1 MEQVLQTLGLNQE
14 LMLSNQLHAKPLEIS
29 QNSELFK
36 PGDACQ
42 LFLVVLTGRVRVE
55 LTTKNGRV
63 ITLYKIDHGQS
74 CILTTSALLNN
85 ERYYA
90 RGITE
95 SAVEAIAMS
104 NEDFHKALSA
114 SATFSRYILE
124 GFSSRMSSIV
134 SLVDR
139 MATRD
144 ITASVAAYLVE
155 KHDELLVDVTQRA
168 LAMEIGTAREVI
180 SRKLSELESQGVIVR
195 NRASIQITN
204 LSALIEISGMT

>member
-1 MEQVLQTLGLNQE
+1 MEQVLQKLGLNQE
-14 LMLSNQLHAKPLEIS
+14 LMLSNQLHAKPIEIS

-63 ITLYKIDHGQS
+63 ITLYKIGHGQS

-95 SAVEAIAMS
+95 SAIEAIAMS
-104 NEDFHKALSA
+104 SEDFHKALSV

-155 KHDELLVDVTQRA
+155 RHDELLVDVTQRA

-195 NRASIQITN
+195 NRASIQIIN
-204 LSALIEISGMT
+204 LSALLEISGMT